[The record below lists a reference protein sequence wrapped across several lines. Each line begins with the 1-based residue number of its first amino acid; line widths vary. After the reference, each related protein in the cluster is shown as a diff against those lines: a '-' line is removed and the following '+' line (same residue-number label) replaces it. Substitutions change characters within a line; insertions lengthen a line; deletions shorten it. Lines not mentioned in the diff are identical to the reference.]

1 MLQEIS
7 CQMEINGLVRVLSN
21 GKENLCLDYKN
32 PDIYIE
38 YETGCE
44 IYPITNTVNHGLFA
58 VYEF

>member
-1 MLQEIS
+1 
-7 CQMEINGLVRVLSN
+7 MEINGLVRVLSN